1 MARNFLARI
10 GFKIA
15 PLVKLSIRLTKER
28 VCMMLKTR
36 LLLLSVSLG
45 LALSGSALG
54 APGNQK
60 PVRKANANPPKTGQ
74 GAKDKS
80 ACKALNSQAKE
91 LLAQEKQLHE
101 QAKSKEAEEKALIRQ
116 ATQIERQR
124 VAEEHSL
131 RTVQNK
137 RAEESQ
143 LKSQEQQRVNLEHQA
158 TEKSR
163 EREALIKQA
172 DEVGKQRRGIE
183 EQHKQE
189 CQHGAGPKPV
199 K

>member
-1 MARNFLARI
+1 
-10 GFKIA
+10 
-15 PLVKLSIRLTKER
+15 
-28 VCMMLKTR
+28 MMLKTR

-45 LALSGSALG
+45 LALSGGALA

-60 PVRKANANPPKTGQ
+60 PVKKTNANPPKMGQ
-74 GAKDKS
+74 GAQDKS
-80 ACKALNSQAKE
+80 ACRALNSQAKE
-91 LLAQEKQLHE
+91 LLAREKQLHE
-101 QAKSKEAEEKALIRQ
+101 EAKAKEGEEKALIAQ

-137 RAEESQ
+137 GTEESR
-143 LKSQEQQRVNLEHQA
+143 LKAQEQQRVNLEHQA
-158 TEKSR
+158 TEKSK

-172 DEVGKQRRGIE
+172 DEVGKQRRDIE
-183 EQHKQE
+183 ERHKQE
-189 CQHGAGPKPV
+189 CQHGAGSKPV